1 MVTRRDATGMMGIG
15 FGECKPL
22 GLLFSRGST
31 LIYRV
36 LNHLT
41 IKSRIDIIVYERI
54 FLILQ

>member
-22 GLLFSRGST
+22 GLLFSRDST

-36 LNHLT
+36 LNRLT
-41 IKSRIDIIVYERI
+41 IKSMDIYHS
-54 FLILQ
+54 L